1 MLLKRKENWSIS
13 ENDITAE
20 KDFNNRR
27 FLLKS
32 ISLSTAIPFV
42 LSFPSLAFSDQ
53 NYNYSP
59 NINKKYILNR
69 KITKKEIATTYTN
82 FYEFGSNKNI
92 WRKASKLITDPNGKL
107 K

>member
-13 ENDITAE
+13 ENEVTAE

-32 ISLSTAIPFV
+32 ISFSAATPFV
-42 LSFPSLAFSDQ
+42 LSFPSLAFSNQ

-59 NINKKYILNR
+59 NIN
-69 KITKKEIATTYTN
+69 
-82 FYEFGSNKNI
+82 NKPDADN
-92 WRKASKLITDPNGKL
+92 
-107 K
+107 